1 MTTPIL
7 NRMQDFEKRLPF
19 QKGTI
24 RKTKDQNRH
33 IVQNSNKDIQSKYRG
48 GGSRCVDEMKSFI
61 PSNHYLYPKKNSFK
75 QTSISKIESKT
86 NLYPYRVIDLNLA
99 IDLLDIENR
108 CLLRRSPIDPFAS
121 SKMGLPSYCEYLQKS
136 SSCHQ

>member
-19 QKGTI
+19 QKGTR

-33 IVQNSNKDIQSKYRG
+33 IIQNNNKDIQSKHRG
-48 GGSRCVDEMKSFI
+48 GSGCVDEMKSFI
-61 PSNHYLYPKKNSFK
+61 PSNHYLYPKESFK
-75 QTSISKIESKT
+75 QTSVSKKESKT
-86 NLYPYRVIDLNLA
+86 NLYPYRVIDLDLA
-99 IDLLDIENR
+99 IHLLDIENH

-136 SSCHQ
+136 SSCYQ